1 MTLRREAPA
10 NTAAVVR
17 PQASP
22 GGTSSRF
29 GQRQAPDQKNHGA
42 RATCRLWLRD
52 RSRCLLLADLFR
64 SVDLVSSA
72 SAAGAT
78 FAIAAG

>member
-1 MTLRREAPA
+1 MTLRLEAPA

-22 GGTSSRF
+22 GGGTSSRF

-42 RATCRLWLRD
+42 R
-52 RSRCLLLADLFR
+52 
-64 SVDLVSSA
+64 
-72 SAAGAT
+72 
-78 FAIAAG
+78 